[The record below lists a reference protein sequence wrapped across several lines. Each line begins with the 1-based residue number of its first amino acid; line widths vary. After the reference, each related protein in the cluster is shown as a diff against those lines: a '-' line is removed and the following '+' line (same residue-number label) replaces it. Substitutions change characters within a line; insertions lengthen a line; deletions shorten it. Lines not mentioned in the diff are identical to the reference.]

1 MTNTVFLISHRNAF
15 RNLLL
20 AFAQFERE
28 MIIERTQEGK
38 VIARQRAGY
47 REGRPRIPKARMDHA
62 IELLEKKSYNQVAAE
77 TGISKSSLVR
87 EKKRR

>member
-47 REGRPRIPKARMDHA
+47 REGRP
-62 IELLEKKSYNQVAAE
+62 KKSYNQVAAE